1 MLVTDGVRT
10 FTLFNYEDN
19 GVQWT
24 KGYHVHYDGKVQL
37 HAQVGFSAGD
47 YIRWVKSLE
56 SCMLHVACYLEK
68 CRRKRSFKRRKRIQ
82 GERRMNQPVSMLQAF
97 SQFCSFIN
105 ELNSLVPRGALCV
118 AVKNLCKAFWGRKR
132 RRFQAVYFYKISE
145 PNKEA

>member
-56 SCMLHVACYLEK
+56 SCMLHVTWKNVEGNVLSKE
-68 CRRKRSFKRRKRIQ
+68 
-82 GERRMNQPVSMLQAF
+82 E
-97 SQFCSFIN
+97 N
-105 ELNSLVPRGALCV
+105 E
-118 AVKNLCKAFWGRKR
+118 
-132 RRFQAVYFYKISE
+132 YKE
-145 PNKEA
+145 NGG